1 MGRGERRAPLKT
13 PAWEA
18 KQLLSIVRCQGGTF
32 GNQIKQFTTRNRS
45 ALIDQDYSSKTL
57 LWSK

>member
-32 GNQIKQFTTRNRS
+32 GKQIKQFTTRNRS
-45 ALIDQDYSSKTL
+45 ALIDQD
-57 LWSK
+57 